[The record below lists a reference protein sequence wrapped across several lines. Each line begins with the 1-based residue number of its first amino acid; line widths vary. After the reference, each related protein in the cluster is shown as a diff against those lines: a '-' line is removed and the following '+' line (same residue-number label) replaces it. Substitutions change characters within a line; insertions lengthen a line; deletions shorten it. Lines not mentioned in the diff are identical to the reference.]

1 MKKEIKFKLKKTS
14 TKNPFPNDEDI
25 IKELSDPN
33 YEGNIGLPLNPT
45 PLQVAKYEVCQNIL
59 NYSLKNKLSVEDLAG
74 KINLSVPETKKLL
87 FCHIHKF
94 TLDGLTDYASKLF
107 SPFRVG
113 VIKAE
118 PREEHVKN
126 I

>member
-1 MKKEIKFKLKKTS
+1 MKKDIKFKLKKTS
-14 TKNPFPNDEDI
+14 TKNPFLNDEDV
-25 IKELSDPN
+25 IKELSNSN
-33 YEGNIGLPLNPT
+33 YEGNLGLPLNPT

-59 NYSLKNKLSVEDLAG
+59 NYSLKNKLSVGDLAE
-74 KINLSVPETKKLL
+74 KINLNVPETKELL

-107 SPFRVG
+107 SPFHVG

-118 PREEHVKN
+118 PREHVKN